1 MIVTW
6 MSNPKEVHSKPKL
19 HVSMSTYYLEYGR
32 HVARLRRCRR
42 AYAPT
47 SNTASHDNHE
57 KINSWVSLN
66 FVYGYGAPLIGLRVV
81 QFRGNR
87 ALKDVRTNCFRASL
101 LRTTAR
107 ANSHARSSIELARQV
122 VNEQG

>member
-1 MIVTW
+1 
-6 MSNPKEVHSKPKL
+6 MSL
-19 HVSMSTYYLEYGR
+19 STYYLEDGR
-32 HVARLRRCRR
+32 HLARLHGHHRRCC

-47 SNTASHDNHE
+47 NNTASHDNHE